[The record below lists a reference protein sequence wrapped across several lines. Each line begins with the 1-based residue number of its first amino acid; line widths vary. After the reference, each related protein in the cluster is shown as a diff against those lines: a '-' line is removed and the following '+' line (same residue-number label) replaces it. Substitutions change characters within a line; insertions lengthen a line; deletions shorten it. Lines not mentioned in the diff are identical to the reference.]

1 MAFKVGLVSGFAAG
15 YYLGAKAGRQ
25 RYEQMNQALSKLRRS
40 DAVDSATEKAKTVVG
55 EKVESAKNL
64 VESKVGNGK
73 GDETANVET
82 ANVPPPPPRFN

>member
-25 RYEQMNQALSKLRRS
+25 RYEQMNQALRKLRRS

-73 GDETANVET
+73 GEDQPV
-82 ANVPPPPPRFN
+82 VPPPPPRFT